1 MRRSSESYNDVT
13 LRLASE
19 RQALREVR
27 CRLSGLALSLSTQNV
42 RRPATSLQRRLSS
55 GVKTDAEGFIY
66 PSYNATGG
74 ASKAMR
80 RGNFHCWDTNET
92 LAVRLNRNTL
102 KHQIIYMQSTP

>member
-1 MRRSSESYNDVT
+1 MRRSSESHSDET

-55 GVKTDAEGFIY
+55 GVKTDAEGFIRS
-66 PSYNATGG
+66 SYNATGG

-80 RGNFHCWDTNET
+80 RGNFTD
-92 LAVRLNRNTL
+92 R
-102 KHQIIYMQSTP
+102 TPTRHSSRA